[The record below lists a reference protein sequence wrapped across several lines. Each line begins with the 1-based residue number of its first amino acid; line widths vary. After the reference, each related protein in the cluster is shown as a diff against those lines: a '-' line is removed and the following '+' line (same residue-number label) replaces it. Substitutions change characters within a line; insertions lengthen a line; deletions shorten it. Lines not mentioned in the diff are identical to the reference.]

1 MFFKKKKGYLK
12 EPSRFFKGNQ
22 NVGSL
27 ASLWNPPLE
36 TYILYYIWISL
47 LFLLLSLVTLLHK
60 IKLITGKHKHR
71 KLSHTVHVT
80 VMISDQDW
88 GISSCGYSIRKN

>member
-1 MFFKKKKGYLK
+1 
-12 EPSRFFKGNQ
+12 
-22 NVGSL
+22 
-27 ASLWNPPLE
+27 
-36 TYILYYIWISL
+36 
-47 LFLLLSLVTLLHK
+47 LLLSLVTILHK

-80 VMISDQDW
+80 VMNSDQDW